1 MVRSQR
7 ISQSSRGD
15 DPLQLIAAIQP
26 LRRYA
31 DPVAIIKH
39 GAADVL
45 AGPAALDLIAIAP
58 IQPVLGAKGS
68 EEVLREPGA
77 SGLSTVHA
85 KGGKAGSS
93 SDSSVTSEI

>member
-26 LRRYA
+26 PCLYA

-45 AGPAALDLIAIAP
+45 AGPAALNLIAIAP
-58 IQPVLGAKGS
+58 IQPVLGARGS
-68 EEVLREPGA
+68 EEVLREPGVL
-77 SGLSTVHA
+77 SGLA
-85 KGGKAGSS
+85 PA
-93 SDSSVTSEI
+93 SVA